1 MIVKINNSL
10 DKKFLDEIMREY
22 DFIRARNK
30 RKLEERKK
38 KLYKE
43 HDDLR
48 IIKEK
53 MNELEIKIARL
64 VLYENNSELILKLKN
79 ESFEL
84 SQKHDN
90 VLKKLC
96 LPKNYFEIYDC
107 VLCHDTG
114 FIGSKRC
121 DCFKRKLA
129 ERYCE
134 LSNLNSIFEHENFD
148 KFDFKY
154 YEGNSYELIKEVYK
168 ASLRFVKNF
177 GVEFKNLFFCGDTG
191 LGKTFLCNCI
201 AKEILNKGK
210 TVLYNTAPELFKML
224 EEIRFNSDEK
234 SVEREKMIFGCDLL
248 IIDDLGAEFMTDPTH
263 SDLFNIIN
271 LRILNKKPVIIS
283 SNIKAEELPS
293 FYTQRIVSRI
303 YGYYDIF
310 EFEGQDIRIKKRM

>member
-1 MIVKINNSL
+1 MIAKMDSNS

-22 DFIRARNK
+22 DLIKAKNK
-30 RKLEERKK
+30 RKLEERKR
-38 KLYKE
+38 KLYEE
-43 HDDLR
+43 HVDLK

-53 MNELEIKIARL
+53 MDALEIKIAKL
-64 VLYENNSELILKLKN
+64 VLCQNDSALILKLKK
-79 ESFEL
+79 ESLEL
-84 SQKHDN
+84 SQKYSDA
-90 VLKKLC
+90 LKKLG
-96 LPKNYFEIYDC
+96 LTKNYFEIYDC

-114 FIGSKRC
+114 FINGKRC

-129 ERYCE
+129 EKYCN
-134 LSNLNSIFEHENFD
+134 LSNLNRIFEYENFD
-148 KFDFKY
+148 KFDFRY

-177 GVEFKNLFFCGDTG
+177 GAEFKNLFFCGDTG

-210 TVLYNTAPELFKML
+210 SVLYNTAPELFKIL
-224 EEIRFNSDEK
+224 EDIRFDNGEK
-234 SVEREKMIFGCDLL
+234 NIEQEKMIFDCDLL
-248 IIDDLGAEFMTDPTH
+248 IIDDLGAEFMTAPTH

-271 LRILNKKPVIIS
+271 LRILNQKPVIIS